1 LNPAESLQG
10 IVTKNPES
18 SLVIREATVTPIA
31 VPDPPLLNC
40 VGVHEPWALRSI
52 IQLHCDDGVV
62 GLGESYGDADFVRLL
77 EAVAESVVGADVF
90 DLNAVRARVDAT
102 VGDRVRRDAHGLTG
116 DSSSL
121 KTRLSA
127 YSSFEVACLDAQ
139 GRALDRPVCDLLG
152 GAARRDVPFAAY
164 LFYKLDRH
172 PGGKADAWGE
182 ALDPESIV
190 AQARDMIGRFGF
202 RSIKL
207 KGGVHPPKEEIEAI
221 RALREAFPTHP
232 LRLDPNAAWQVSTAV
247 EVAAS
252 LDGFLEYLEDPTPGL
267 AGMAEVARRTP
278 MPLATNMCVV
288 SWEDIPE
295 AIRLGAVSIV
305 LSDHHFWGGL
315 RLTQSLS
322 TLCQTFGLGLSM
334 HSNTHLGV
342 SLAAMVHLG
351 AATPYMTYALDTHYP
366 WLQEDVVV
374 GGKLPFAGGAVSV
387 PEGPG
392 LGVEVD
398 QAVLARMNQAYLD
411 CGLVRRDDTGYM
423 RQIEPKFQPNTGR
436 W

>member
-1 LNPAESLQG
+1 MA
-10 IVTKNPES
+10 IVTKS
-18 SLVIREATVTPIA
+18 SGSRLAIREAKVTPVA
-31 VPDPPLLNC
+31 FPDPPLLNC

-52 IQLHCDDGVV
+52 IELRCEDGRV
-62 GLGESYGDADFVRLL
+62 GLGESYGDADFVELL
-77 EAVAESVVGADVF
+77 EISAEALIGADAF
-90 DLNAVRARVDAT
+90 DLNAVRALVERA

-116 DSSSL
+116 DATPL
-121 KTRLSA
+121 KTQLSA
-127 YSSFEVACLDAQ
+127 YSPFEVACLDAQ
-139 GRALDRPVCDLLG
+139 GRALNRPVCDLLG
-152 GAARRDVPFAAY
+152 GATRREVPFAAY
-164 LFYKLDRH
+164 LFYKWDRH
-172 PGGKADAWGE
+172 PGGEADAWGE
-182 ALDPESIV
+182 ALEPEGIV
-190 AQARDMIGRFGF
+190 AQARNMIGRFGF

-207 KGGVHPPKEEIEAI
+207 KGGVFPPNEEIAAI
-221 RALREAFPTHP
+221 RALRQAFPTHP
-232 LRLDPNAAWQVSTAV
+232 LRLDPNAAWKVSTSID
-247 EVAAS
+247 VAET

-267 AGMAEVARRTP
+267 AGMAEVARRAP

-295 AIRLGAVSIV
+295 AIRSGAVEIV

-334 HSNTHLGV
+334 HSNTHLGI

-366 WLQEDVVV
+366 WLEEDVIK
-374 GGKLPFAGGAVSV
+374 GGKLGFAGGAVSV

-392 LGVEVD
+392 LGVELD
-398 QAVLARMNQAYLD
+398 RSVLARMHRAYVD

-423 RQIEPKFQPNTGR
+423 RQIEPGFEPNTGR

>member
-1 LNPAESLQG
+1 
-10 IVTKNPES
+10 VTKNTRS

-31 VPDPPLLNC
+31 FPDPPLLNC

-52 IQLHCDDGVV
+52 VQLHCDDRVV

-77 EAVAESVVGADVF
+77 EAAAEAVVGADAF
-90 DLNAVRARVDAT
+90 DLNGVRARVSRT
-102 VGDRVRRDAHGLTG
+102 VGNRVRRDAHGLTG

-121 KTRLSA
+121 KTWLSA
-127 YSSFEVACLDAQ
+127 YAPFEVACLDAQ
-139 GRALDRPVCDLLG
+139 GRAMERPVCDLLG
-152 GAARRDVPFAAY
+152 GAARREVPFAAY
-164 LFYKLDRH
+164 LFYKWGRH
-172 PGGKADAWGE
+172 PGGELDAWGE
-182 ALDPESIV
+182 ALDAESIV
-190 AQARDMIGRFGF
+190 EQARKMIGRFGF
-202 RSIKL
+202 QSIKL
-207 KGGVHPPKEEIEAI
+207 KGGVFPPKQEIEAV

-247 EVAAS
+247 DVTKA
-252 LDGFLEYLEDPTPGL
+252 LDGSLEYLEDPTPGL

-278 MPLATNMCVV
+278 MQLATNMCVV

-295 AIRLGAVSIV
+295 AIRLGAVKVV

-315 RLTQSLS
+315 RLSQSLS
-322 TLCQTFGLGLSM
+322 MLCQTFGLGMSM
-334 HSNTHLGV
+334 HSNTHLGI

-366 WLQEDVVV
+366 WLEEDVVV
-374 GGKLPFAGGAVSV
+374 GGKLRVAGGAVSV

-392 LGVEVD
+392 LGVELD
-398 QAVLARMNQAYLD
+398 QRVLARMHKAYLD

-423 RQIEPKFQPNTGR
+423 QQIEPAFVPNTGR